1 MTVSVLFSVMI
12 SLAIGIL
19 LWFSHFSHVQ
29 LLATTRTVAH
39 QAPHGIFQ
47 ARLLER
53 VAISFRG
60 SVIITD

>member
-1 MTVSVLFSVMI
+1 MTVSVLFSVI
-12 SLAIGIL
+12 SLAMGIL

-29 LLATTRTVAH
+29 LFATTRTVAH

-47 ARLLER
+47 ARILER
-53 VAISFRG
+53 VAISFRC